1 VSFDPD
7 SVWSL
12 GFWLCCRGIWSRVLQ
27 GVKVTIGKEVTTL
40 AKQENINEK
49 IRAPQVRVIGADGS
63 QLGIIPI
70 EKALQL
76 AAEAQLDLVEVAPN
90 AEPPVCKIM
99 DYGKFKYQ
107 QNKRSQE
114 AKKKASVIQVK
125 EVKIRPKTDDHDLEF
140 KIRHIRRFLAQKDK
154 AKVTMLFRGREIVYS
169 DLGLKILERVLE
181 ELQDEVVVEQRP
193 KMEGRNLVMVLAPK
207 S

>member
-1 VSFDPD
+1 LAPVT
-7 SVWSL
+7 V
-12 GFWLCCRGIWSRVLQ
+12 GLQ
-27 GVKVTIGKEVTTL
+27 FILGKEVSTL

-70 EKALQL
+70 EKALEL

-90 AEPPVCKIM
+90 ADPPVCKIM

-140 KIRHIRRFLAQKDK
+140 KIRNIKRFLAQKDK
-154 AKVTMLFRGREIVYS
+154 AKVTMLFRGREIVYVE
-169 DLGLKILERVLE
+169 LGMKLLDRVLE
-181 ELQDEVVVEQRP
+181 ALQDEVVIEQKP

>member
-1 VSFDPD
+1 M
-7 SVWSL
+7 
-12 GFWLCCRGIWSRVLQ
+12 
-27 GVKVTIGKEVTTL
+27 
-40 AKQENINEK
+40 
-49 IRAPQVRVIGADGS
+49 
-63 QLGIIPI
+63 GIIPI
-70 EKALQL
+70 ETALQL
-76 AAEAQLDLVEVAPN
+76 AAEAHFDLVEVAPN
-90 AEPPVCKIM
+90 ADPPVCKIM

-140 KIRHIRRFLAQKDK
+140 KIRHIRRFLGQKDK
-154 AKVTMLFRGREIVYS
+154 AKVTMLFRGREIVYV
-169 DLGLKILERVLE
+169 DLGMKILDRVLE
-181 ELQDEVVVEQRP
+181 ALHDEAVVEQRP

>member
-181 ELQDEVVVEQRP
+181 ALQDEVVVEQRP